1 MEEWCGVIK
10 QIKNWEGLEKL
21 PKLARSIGLGE
32 MILQNI
38 TREGEMQ
45 GLDLEVIP
53 DVSPDFDGPIV
64 LTGGM
69 TDLDEL
75 KDPANQ
81 KYIWYCHGFILCI
94 FRQKKGRINILS

>member
-1 MEEWCGVIK
+1 
-10 QIKNWEGLEKL
+10 
-21 PKLARSIGLGE
+21 
-32 MILQNI
+32 
-38 TREGEMQ
+38 MQ

-75 KDPANQ
+75 KDPAT
-81 KYIWYCHGFILCI
+81 K
-94 FRQKKGRINILS
+94 NISGIVMGSFFVFSGKRRGVLISYPDDFERNI